1 MSRNWDF
8 SGWATKA
15 NIRCSDGRTI
25 LPNAFSG
32 CDGMTVPLV
41 WNHQHNDPSEVLG
54 HALLENRGN
63 GVYAYCSF
71 NDNAKGREAK
81 ELVKHGDIK
90 ALSIYANNLVQSS
103 KVPPCDV
110 VHGTIREVS
119 LVLAGAN
126 IGAFIDNVM
135 AHGDVDETEAEIFHG
150 DYDDDFILYH
160 ADEDEEDEDDEDMS
174 SGKSA
179 KDILSDLSPEQ
190 KAAVGVL
197 LDEVMSH
204 SATDD
209 DDEDE
214 DDYEEVDED
223 EEESDD
229 EDEDSEDED
238 EDDEDEDDEAKHSED
253 LELVAD
259 AIIHAAITG
268 EELDDYVTDIIEH
281 MDYDQQMMIGDIL
294 NETAQHA
301 LEDEEDDYI
310 AHRNEDY
317 EDDEMK
323 YNVFEDYDNYEPTIT
338 HADEEAVFELA
349 KKVGSLKHAVEM
361 SCQEGGVLCHAI
373 TDHNGDTINYGV
385 ANIDYLFPDAKSLNN
400 PPEFINKPEEWV
412 DKVINGTH
420 HTPFS
425 RVKSMFAD
433 LSGEDARARGY
444 VKGKRKVEEVIE
456 TLKRE
461 TFPQTIYKK
470 QKLDRDDIID
480 ITDFDVVAWLK
491 AEMQLML
498 KAEIARAILIG
509 DGRQAGDDKIKEA
522 NVRPIYNDDDLFTIK
537 VPVDVANGATNNVKA
552 AAIIDAVILS
562 RKDYKGSGNPSFF
575 IDENYLGQMLIL
587 KDGMGRRIYETE
599 ASLAAA
605 LRVKE
610 LIPVDVMENKQI
622 AIKTGQGDATVNKPL
637 IGIIVNLQDYN
648 VGADKGGQTSFFD
661 DFDIDYNQF
670 KYLYETRMS
679 GALIKPFS
687 AMSIYMNEASA

>member
-160 ADEDEEDEDDEDMS
+160 ADEDEEDDEDDKDMS

-179 KDILSDLSPEQ
+179 KEILDDLSSEQ

-197 LDEVMSH
+197 LDQVMSH
-204 SATDD
+204 SDTDED
-209 DDEDE
+209 DDEEEYE
-214 DDYEEVDED
+214 DDTN
-223 EEESDD
+223 EESEDD
-229 EDEDSEDED
+229 EDVEDYEDD
-238 EDDEDEDDEAKHSED
+238 EDEDEDDEAKHSED

-268 EELDDYVTDIIEH
+268 EEPDDYVADIIEH

-301 LEDEEDDYI
+301 LEDDEDEYF
-310 AHRNEDY
+310 AHSFNED
-317 EDDEMK
+317 EDNEMK
-323 YNVFEDYDNYEPTIT
+323 YNVFEDYDNYAPTIT

-373 TDHNGDTINYGV
+373 TDHDGNSITYGV

-400 PPEFINKPEEWV
+400 PPELINKPEEWV

-425 RVKSMFAD
+425 RVKSLFAD

-509 DGRQAGDDKIKEA
+509 DGRQSGDDKIKEA
-522 NVRPIYNDDDLFTIK
+522 NVRPIYNDDDLFTVK
-537 VPVDVANGATNNVKA
+537 VPVDVAANATDAVKA
-552 AAIIDAVILS
+552 SAIIDAVILS
-562 RKDYKGSGNPSFF
+562 RKDYKGSGNPTFF
-575 IDENYLGQMLIL
+575 INESYLGQMLIL

-610 LIPVDVMENKQI
+610 LVPVDVMENQQI
-622 AIKTGQGDATVNKPL
+622 AIPTGQGTATANKAL
-637 IGIIVNLQDYN
+637 VGIIVNLQDYN

-679 GALIKPFS
+679 GALIKPYS
-687 AMSIYMNEASA
+687 AMSIYMNPAA